1 MSLETGLVEYIL
13 LICICIFATT
23 TWSCW
28 HIINSLLS
36 EDKCMLLHS
45 SENTTIDKIETKNN
59 VRKRNILLKN
69 RDLQCLFSQI
79 EAEKTLHLMFSCRF
93 SSFIW
98 KHFYGRLGV
107 QSMQHMVPKSH
118 FLLHTCGFSENRINM
133 AQRLVCSVDV
143 WTLLLHKNCIVFK
156 K

>member
-1 MSLETGLVEYIL
+1 
-13 LICICIFATT
+13 
-23 TWSCW
+23 
-28 HIINSLLS
+28 
-36 EDKCMLLHS
+36 MLLHS

-133 AQRLVCSVDV
+133 AQGLVCSVDV